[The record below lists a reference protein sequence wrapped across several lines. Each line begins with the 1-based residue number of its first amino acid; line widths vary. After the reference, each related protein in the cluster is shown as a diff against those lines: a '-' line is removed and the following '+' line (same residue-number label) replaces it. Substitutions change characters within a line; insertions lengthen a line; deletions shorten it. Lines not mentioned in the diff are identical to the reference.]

1 MCRTLSS
8 LVLILPLLA
17 LLGCEGGGDPVV
29 TVDPP
34 SVGVGLEPA
43 AAALT
48 TGGTQRFTARVS
60 GASDTSVTWTATSGD
75 ITRDGVYTAP
85 GTAGTYTVRATSVA
99 DTRRYAESPVTVTV
113 PPVPLPTITHFAAV
127 PETINAGQSATL
139 HWEVAGAASLSI
151 EPDVGPVSGGAG
163 VTVSPATTTT
173 YTLKAT
179 SEAGTVTATTT
190 VTVNLPPVIALF
202 TAAPA
207 TINAGQSTTLSWT
220 VAGATSLSITPGVG
234 TVTGT
239 SVTVSPVTTTTYTLT
254 ATNAA
259 GSTTATT
266 TVTVNPPPTISSF
279 TAAPATINA
288 GQSTTLSWTVAG
300 ATSLSITPGASTV
313 TGTSVT
319 VSPAATTT
327 YTLTAT
333 NAAGNTTATATV
345 TVNQPPTI
353 SSFTAAPAT
362 INAGQSTT
370 LSWATTGAT
379 SLSITPGVGTV
390 SGTSATVSPATTTTY
405 TLTATNAAGNTTATT
420 TVTVTVPDAWSS
432 LTWANELPGSY
443 DSDVY
448 RWLDSGKQQRTAVLT
463 RNTAR
468 DPGGSY
474 GGMLRQF
481 RFYTGTSERV
491 ATGTG
496 ASSGPGYIW
505 NGWGY
510 VVSHF
515 SGNGVSHSGS
525 LAGTYRRVFVG
536 RHHAIHEFSWNMPIG
551 GTPVKV
557 TVHWFFATGRD
568 HPVYAITFDTST
580 APSTGLPT
588 EADSRAPYGDIAWDG
603 DGTQAFVDGV
613 KWGDKYKF
621 YSRTEPFTAQSQ
633 WDYSQPNV
641 VPYTMLYSRAA
652 DAEMGMVQTLSWLQ
666 HNTGGTWFSDNW
678 GRASETR
685 ANPGNF
691 GSWMMPP
698 NWNWPYQMCQYEM
711 GDTTQTRSKRL
722 AWGLM
727 YGAVGKPSHPG
738 YGYETT
744 YSGYP
749 YQSYSVFMVMGQQS
763 AGEVLAQAAQVE
775 RMLKAK
781 LSVVQGAVVTS
792 GPLGVARSDTATYP
806 VPGYN
811 SSYAAYELRAD
822 LSGQFNATLEAA
834 GGEAPESPVPRPLG
848 DGCAGTPLP
857 GWRAARGG
865 RGLLRLVRLQ
875 HRSPVAHPQPRVER
889 QPHPGQ
895 RHVETHRETGA
906 RLVGLAP
913 GHFPLRITSRCR

>member
-1 MCRTLSS
+1 M
-8 LVLILPLLA
+8 LPLLTF
-17 LLGCEGGGDPVV
+17 LGCEGGGDPVV
-29 TVDPP
+29 IVDGP
-34 SVGVGLEPA
+34 SVEVGLEPA
-43 AAALT
+43 TAALT

-60 GASDTSVTWTATSGD
+60 GASDTAVTWTATGGD

-99 DTRRYAESPVTVTV
+99 DTRRYAESSLTVTV
-113 PPVPLPTITHFAAV
+113 PPVPLPMITHFAAV

-151 EPDVGPVSGGAG
+151 EPGVGPVSGGAG

-179 SEAGTVTATTT
+179 NEAGTVTATAT
-190 VTVNLPPVIALF
+190 VTVNPPPVIALF
-202 TAAPA
+202 TATPA

-220 VAGATSLSITPGVG
+220 VVGSTSLSIAPGVG

-239 SVTVSPVTTTTYTLT
+239 SV
-254 ATNAA
+254 
-259 GSTTATT
+259 
-266 TVTVNPPPTISSF
+266 
-279 TAAPATINA
+279 
-288 GQSTTLSWTVAG
+288 
-300 ATSLSITPGASTV
+300 
-313 TGTSVT
+313 
-319 VSPAATTT
+319 
-327 YTLTAT
+327 
-333 NAAGNTTATATV
+333 
-345 TVNQPPTI
+345 
-353 SSFTAAPAT
+353 
-362 INAGQSTT
+362 
-370 LSWATTGAT
+370 
-379 SLSITPGVGTV
+379 
-390 SGTSATVSPATTTTY
+390 TVSPATTTTY

-420 TVTVTVPDAWSS
+420 TVTVTVTVPDAWSS

-515 SGNGVSHSGS
+515 SGNGVSHSGN
-525 LAGTYRRVFVG
+525 LAGNYRRVFVG

-603 DGTQAFVDGV
+603 DGTNAFVDGV

-652 DAEMGMVQTLSWLQ
+652 DAEMGMVQTLDWLQ
-666 HNTGGTWFSDNW
+666 HNTGGTWFNDNW

-691 GSWMMPP
+691 GSWRMPP

-711 GDTTQTRSKRL
+711 SDTSPTRSKRL

-727 YGAVGKPSHPG
+727 YGAVGKPSYSG
-738 YGYETT
+738 YGYERS
-744 YSGYP
+744 YSGHP

-834 GGEAPESPVPRPLG
+834 GGELQNPLF
-848 DGCAGTPLP
+848 
-857 GWRAARGG
+857 
-865 RGLLRLVRLQ
+865 LVR
-875 HRSPVAHPQPRVER
+875 SV
-889 QPHPGQ
+889 
-895 RHVETHRETGA
+895 TGVPA
-906 RLVGLAP
+906 RLYLDGVLLKADVDYFASFDSSTGVLWLTLNRAWSGSHTLAS
-913 GHFPLRITSRCR
+913 GT